1 MEYAD
6 RRVQVSREYVMWSE
20 LFDCY
25 RRASRVF
32 FLLAPELRRQ

>member
-1 MEYAD
+1 
-6 RRVQVSREYVMWSE
+6 MWSE

-25 RRASRVF
+25 RRASHVF